1 MNSAKSSRTPKSSP
15 KTTPFQERVYA
26 KLRDVPRGRVTTY
39 GALARVLKTSAR
51 AIGQAMRR
59 NPYAPEVPC
68 HRVVAAVGSIG
79 GFGGN
84 TSGKKIREKAF
95 LLKRERINTTLKNEK
110 LFIDDFEKRLHHW

>member
-68 HRVVAAVGSIG
+68 HRVVAADGSIG
-79 GFGGN
+79 GFGGK